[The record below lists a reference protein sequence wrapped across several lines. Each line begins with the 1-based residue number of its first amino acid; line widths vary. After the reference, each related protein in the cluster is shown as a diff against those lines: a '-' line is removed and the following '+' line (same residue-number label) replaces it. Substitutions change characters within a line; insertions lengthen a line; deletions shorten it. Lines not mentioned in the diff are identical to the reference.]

1 MHSVQVFT
9 VGVLTLCPCL
19 QTTGKRLP
27 EWGFKQLEAVTSK
40 SADVLSSL
48 WFLEELEVAGGAN
61 LSQPSSQSPER
72 TGDSETSEQE
82 GKGEGEGEGE
92 ESSTGG
98 SDGMGVLGQSDEA
111 ESEGGPSTSSGV
123 DAASEDAASEEGMP
137 T

>member
-72 TGDSETSEQE
+72 TGDSESSEQE
-82 GKGEGEGEGE
+82 GKGEGEGEGEGE

-123 DAASEDAASEEGMP
+123 DAASEEGMP